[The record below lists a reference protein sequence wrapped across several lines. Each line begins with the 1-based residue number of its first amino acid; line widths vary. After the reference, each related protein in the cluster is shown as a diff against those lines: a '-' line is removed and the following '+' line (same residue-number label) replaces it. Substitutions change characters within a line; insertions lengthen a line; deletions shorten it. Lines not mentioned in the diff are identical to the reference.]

1 MATVANSEL
10 KFRLQLD
17 DNQQT
22 LARPFKSTFR
32 YKNDV
37 LPLNNLRLGHFVDHI
52 YPIEL
57 EIKDTTDTDRSAS
70 CFDLLLEIDSE
81 GWLRT
86 NLFDKR
92 DNFNF
97 PIGNFPFICSNIP
110 AAPAYRVYI
119 SQLIRYSRAC
129 GSYQDFLERWLL
141 LTKKLLNLWFPLVN
155 LKLSLRI
162 LYGRL
167 HDLVNRYI
175 QNLCHR

>member
-17 DNQQT
+17 DNKQT

-57 EIKDTTDTDRSAS
+57 EIKDTADTDTDTDRSAS

-81 GWLRT
+81 G
-86 NLFDKR
+86 
-92 DNFNF
+92 
-97 PIGNFPFICSNIP
+97 
-110 AAPAYRVYI
+110 
-119 SQLIRYSRAC
+119 
-129 GSYQDFLERWLL
+129 
-141 LTKKLLNLWFPLVN
+141 
-155 LKLSLRI
+155 
-162 LYGRL
+162 
-167 HDLVNRYI
+167 
-175 QNLCHR
+175 